1 MTIRLTLAVLAAAV
15 LVCGAAFAQ
24 DRPNSPAA
32 GTETEQVQADSQDKP
47 KEPPASR
54 PNQEEE
60 DDKHKVSVALA
71 YGVFKPTSADVRDR
85 FGDTLTRFR
94 LLTFEPNKPAETR
107 FTWEAGAY
115 RASRASYS
123 GGHNKMRLYT
133 VGFGFQRG
141 FGEKDSVRPYV
152 LAHIG
157 PYYGQVR
164 VPLEGIDESKFG
176 LNMNACLGVIFDRRF
191 YIEARYD
198 YFSKIAGFS
207 FDGFSIS
214 GGIRLFDVK
223 F

>member
-1 MTIRLTLAVLAAAV
+1 MTIRLIVAILAIAA
-15 LVCGAAFAQ
+15 LTCGAAFAQ
-24 DRPNSPAA
+24 DGPDGPAA
-32 GTETEQVQADSQDKP
+32 GAEAERVQADSQDKP
-47 KEPPASR
+47 KERPASR
-54 PNQEEE
+54 PGEEEE

-71 YGVFKPTSADVRDR
+71 YGVFKPSNADVRDR
-85 FGDTLTRFR
+85 FGDTLTRFS
-94 LLTFEPNKPAETR
+94 LLTFEPRKPAETR

-115 RASRASYS
+115 RASRASFS
-123 GGHNKMRLYT
+123 GGHNKVRLYT
-133 VGFGFQRG
+133 VGLGFQRG
-141 FGEKDSVRPYV
+141 FGERESVRPYV

-176 LNMNACLGVIFDRRF
+176 LNINACLGVIFDRRF